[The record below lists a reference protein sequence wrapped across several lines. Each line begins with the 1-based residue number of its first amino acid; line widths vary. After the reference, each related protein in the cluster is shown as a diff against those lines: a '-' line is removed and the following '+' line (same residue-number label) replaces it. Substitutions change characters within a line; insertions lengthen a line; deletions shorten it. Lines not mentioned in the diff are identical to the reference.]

1 MSEPTIPQ
9 ISNAVTPRNYP
20 HLFPH
25 VISDKIDVNLF
36 YNKDA
41 KMNIIKQSNRNITGR
56 KKIVFDL
63 STQNFTNL
71 DDIYLCMKCEIRYGY
86 TVVAG
91 AKVPDLST
99 DLYLSPNWHL
109 KAFDKI
115 GFKFGAVN
123 QRNDIELINP
133 SITNYFNKVMYTRR
147 RDLEANCYVTSG
159 TTCNTDSKRIFRN
172 VDQSDGYIDSIYLPP
187 FNNLEWVSTETT
199 AAGKETQHY
208 TTVIRQKLTDLI
220 PALRDIKF
228 PIFQTKWLLIMETMS
243 GDDGK
248 SQWHLPGEV
257 LVKDANFFAKN
268 HNSIP
273 YYSIDLM
280 YIERLQKDP
289 SNAYISE
296 YARALNQKILLNTSV
311 LSTNIFHGKIYN
323 NRFFREDFQTDSYV
337 QNFNTSIILG
347 RNPVSYCFWVVRG
360 ELNSSNVHNILFD
373 PTIAYSE
380 TIEDTDGKN
389 VNTHADSFRL
399 PYHSWGN
406 HAFGINMK
414 QIEVEF
420 GNVRF
425 NVMLTDNTNA
435 NSLLTLYNMYLDT
448 VKIYH
453 GLDHLEYAMSYEEYK
468 YRPIVCIP
476 LQNQLAPN
484 ATIQC
489 KIMIEY
495 YNDLPGSDEE
505 SRHRPSQ
512 EWSLHGVLTS
522 QDIYEFSPLSQEG
535 TIKN

>member
-1 MSEPTIPQ
+1 MSEPSIPQ
-9 ISNAVTPRNYP
+9 ISNSVTPQNYP

-25 VISDKIDVNLF
+25 VVGDKIDVNLF

-41 KMNIIKQSNRNITGR
+41 KMNIIKQANRNITGR

-71 DDIYLCMKCEIRYGY
+71 DDIYLCMKCGIRYKY
-86 TVVAG
+86 SVVDE
-91 AKVPDLST
+91 AKTPNLSD

-123 QRNDIELINP
+123 QRNDIEIVDPFN
-133 SITNYFNKVMYTRR
+133 TNYFNKVMYTHR

-172 VDQSDGYIDSIYLPP
+172 VDVSDGYVDSIYLPA
-187 FNNLEWVSTETT
+187 FNNLELVSTAA
-199 AAGKETQHY
+199 AAGTETQYY
-208 TTVIRQKLTDLI
+208 TAIIRQKLTDLI

-248 SQWHLPGEV
+248 NQWYLPGEV
-257 LVKDANFFAKN
+257 LIKDANFFTEN
-268 HNSIP
+268 YRSVP

-289 SNAYISE
+289 SNEYISE
-296 YARALNQKILLNTSV
+296 YAKSLNQKIVLNNSV
-311 LSTNIFHGKIYN
+311 ISTNIFHGKIYN

-337 QNFNTSIILG
+337 QNFNTSIVLG
-347 RNPVSYCFWVVRG
+347 NNPVSYCFWVTRSG
-360 ELNSSNVHNILFD
+360 ASSRPHNILFD
-373 PTIAYSE
+373 PTIANSGD
-380 TIEDTDGKN
+380 IEIGGKN
-389 VNTHADSFRL
+389 VSTYVDSFRN

-406 HAFGINMK
+406 HAFGVNMK

-420 GNVRF
+420 GNIRF
-425 NVMLTDNTNA
+425 RIMLTDNTNA
-435 NSLLTLYNMYLDT
+435 NSLLKLYNMYLDT
-448 VKIYH
+448 LKIYH
-453 GLDHLEYAMSYEEYK
+453 GQGYLEYAISYEEYK
-468 YRPIVCIP
+468 YRPVVCIP

-495 YNDLPGSDEE
+495 YNDIPTMSDDE
-505 SRHRPSQ
+505 SAHKPSQ
-512 EWSLHGVLTS
+512 EWILHGVLTS
-522 QDIYEFSPLSQEG
+522 QDTYEFSPLSQEG

>member
-9 ISNAVTPRNYP
+9 ISNSVNPQNYP

-41 KMNIIKQSNRNITGR
+41 KMNIIKQANRNITGR

-71 DDIYLCMKCEIRYGY
+71 DDIYLCMDCEIRYEY
-86 TVVAG
+86 DIVEG
-91 AKVPDLST
+91 AKVPDLT
-99 DLYLSPNWHL
+99 KDLYLSPNWHL

-123 QRNDIELINP
+123 QRNDIEIIDP
-133 SITNYFNKVMYTRR
+133 SITNYFNKVMYTSR

-172 VDQSDGYIDSIYLPP
+172 VDKSNGYIDSIYLPA
-187 FNNLEWVSTETT
+187 FNNLELVSTKVD
-199 AAGKETQHY
+199 GGIGTQYY
-208 TTVIRQKLTDLI
+208 TVVIRQKLTDLI

-228 PIFQTKWLLIMETMS
+228 PIFQTKWLLIMETIS

-248 SQWHLPGEV
+248 NQWYLPGEV
-257 LVKDANFFAKN
+257 LIKDSNFYKENA
-268 HNSIP
+268 NSIP
-273 YYSIDLM
+273 YYSINLM

-289 SNAYISE
+289 SNEYISE
-296 YARALNQKILLNTSV
+296 YAKTLNQKIVLNNNVPT
-311 LSTNIFHGKIYN
+311 TNIFHGKIYN
-323 NRFFREDFQTDSYV
+323 NRFFREDFQTNSYV
-337 QNFNTSIILG
+337 QNFNTTIVLG
-347 RNPVSYCFWVVRG
+347 KNPVSYCFWVTRDVKND
-360 ELNSSNVHNILFD
+360 ENAYNILFD
-373 PTIAYSE
+373 PTIEYSP
-380 TIEDTDGKN
+380 TIKD
-389 VNTHADSFRL
+389 VNNNDIYTYADSFRN

-420 GNVRF
+420 GNIRF
-425 NVMLTDNTNA
+425 RTMLTDNTNA
-435 NSLLTLYNMYLDT
+435 NSLLKLYNMYLST
-448 VKIYH
+448 LEIYH
-453 GLDHLEYAMSYEEYK
+453 GLEYLKYAISYEEYK
-468 YRPIVCIP
+468 YRPIICIP

-495 YNDLPGSDEE
+495 FDDIPGILV
-505 SRHRPSQ
+505 HKPSQ
-512 EWSLHGVLTS
+512 EWTLHGVLTS